1 MQSKNHLTYGRRSFG
16 SRTRNEGLESYFMV
30 GKNVNSKA
38 PRKSTKEKSNPV
50 SPVKKFPLSFSEKY
64 NNDLFKTAST
74 FQAKPSG
81 KVRSIE
87 QSIKSPSKKMT
98 DLYQQFQISS
108 GEENQADFSPS
119 KVKSKK
125 YSKVLK
131 TDNID
136 SDTFEVEK
144 NDLSPK
150 IHLSKPLE
158 TKTIDSIEDAKI
170 AKEKSRYF
178 DLSPKEAQ
186 RVSAK
191 KRMRLDSISKLK
203 TEQQINEHEHQIK
216 APSKIHD
223 NTVYDLPAKTSF
235 PLTKIN
241 KDNDNFTVK
250 SKEEHILDLV
260 PKNTQQLYKPVLENN
275 PKLFELNDSEFSS
288 NTNSLTS
295 AKASSPAQFISAPN
309 LTVQA
314 SLVKVGER
322 DLYNHGGNEKKK
334 IELTLNLAS
343 RTIKAV
349 MGDRGLFDIP
359 LIFIKKL
366 KYSSANDDV
375 FLVLK
380 ALSDPPESYID
391 DFKIN
396 SSSFR
401 RKSFL
406 GANRNSYET
415 VAIRLDMT
423 HTSTQKVVRT
433 GIFYTRLVKLAK
445 GTLPIIFLTPK
456 EHSNLLN
463 MFGNRSRIDVT
474 LSSDSET
481 EPPTGDS
488 SNKNIQRLDKNE
500 DREAR
505 NEALPQAEA
514 KDSGYELEEDTALQ
528 KPSFKTL
535 DVEST
540 NPQKRS
546 ARIAGKNLN
555 LNPHNDSVL
564 LFKFPFD
571 SMTSIPVSSQDYTRL
586 GHEEFLNDSLIDFYL
601 RYLMEHLQKTNKKF
615 YDQIFIYS
623 SFFYDLYC
631 KHPKHEPEKRFD
643 SVRKWTSKVDIFAKK
658 YLFVPINKD
667 YHWFLALIV
676 NPSILTEFEK
686 AGTSLEEEIVS
697 TDKATQLS
705 TNLNVSK
712 DQNEIDGT
720 RTLSTGT
727 GNSTTHHLIAS
738 NSRKNSDNSE
748 SQEMDV
754 EICDEQST
762 HSQDSYEMSVEN
774 SETAQDF
781 ENENIVSL
789 TELTQLTTEDFM
801 DSNDHSEP
809 ESVPVGE
816 NTDTKKLNIEKIDI
830 DEMEIESSKALS
842 AENDSQNST
851 RQGSIHV
858 DERRTSP
865 RLRISP
871 IKKVDELIDEHM
883 VSKYWFPGNGTR
895 GGQHGL
901 SANSRNQSS
910 KSTESPLSANQES
923 NYRNNKN
930 CIDPDSRPWIII
942 FDSLG
947 GRNKLVL
954 ENLNSYMRSLFNDKY
969 GYNITGSIQGCY
981 AKVPKQPNYSDCGV
995 YLLQYVEEFMK
1006 KPDVLEK
1013 IVLKKVT
1020 ENLRVRIISNDS
1032 ESQTAN
1038 SGLGRRTGQLDA
1050 GQTENAEYQGT
1061 KPDQSLHVRL
1071 AS

>member
-1 MQSKNHLTYGRRSFG
+1 
-16 SRTRNEGLESYFMV
+16 
-30 GKNVNSKA
+30 
-38 PRKSTKEKSNPV
+38 
-50 SPVKKFPLSFSEKY
+50 
-64 NNDLFKTAST
+64 
-74 FQAKPSG
+74 
-81 KVRSIE
+81 
-87 QSIKSPSKKMT
+87 
-98 DLYQQFQISS
+98 
-108 GEENQADFSPS
+108 
-119 KVKSKK
+119 
-125 YSKVLK
+125 
-131 TDNID
+131 
-136 SDTFEVEK
+136 
-144 NDLSPK
+144 
-150 IHLSKPLE
+150 
-158 TKTIDSIEDAKI
+158 
-170 AKEKSRYF
+170 
-178 DLSPKEAQ
+178 
-186 RVSAK
+186 
-191 KRMRLDSISKLK
+191 
-203 TEQQINEHEHQIK
+203 
-216 APSKIHD
+216 
-223 NTVYDLPAKTSF
+223 
-235 PLTKIN
+235 
-241 KDNDNFTVK
+241 
-250 SKEEHILDLV
+250 
-260 PKNTQQLYKPVLENN
+260 
-275 PKLFELNDSEFSS
+275 
-288 NTNSLTS
+288 
-295 AKASSPAQFISAPN
+295 
-309 LTVQA
+309 
-314 SLVKVGER
+314 
-322 DLYNHGGNEKKK
+322 
-334 IELTLNLAS
+334 
-343 RTIKAV
+343 
-349 MGDRGLFDIP
+349 
-359 LIFIKKL
+359 
-366 KYSSANDDV
+366 
-375 FLVLK
+375 
-380 ALSDPPESYID
+380 
-391 DFKIN
+391 
-396 SSSFR
+396 
-401 RKSFL
+401 
-406 GANRNSYET
+406 
-415 VAIRLDMT
+415 
-423 HTSTQKVVRT
+423 
-433 GIFYTRLVKLAK
+433 
-445 GTLPIIFLTPK
+445 
-456 EHSNLLN
+456 
-463 MFGNRSRIDVT
+463 
-474 LSSDSET
+474 
-481 EPPTGDS
+481 
-488 SNKNIQRLDKNE
+488 RLDKNE

-1013 IVLKKVT
+1013 IVLKFHAQLKKVT
-1020 ENLRVRIISNDS
+1020 ENLGVRIISNDS
-1032 ESQTAN
+1032 ESQTAI
-1038 SGLGRRTGQLDA
+1038 SGLGRRVGQLDA
-1050 GQTENAEYQGT
+1050 EQTENSEYQGT
-1061 KPDQSLHVRL
+1061 KPDQSPHPIAMRLVLLSSSSKHSSSELPNIIRSSSVAPQCIVSVSFTLLRIAEASPSTFWTHPGCCSQKYDSQSRYYFYSVWSSFLWQTTSLCYELLGGISQQSLHNVFELYCLIFGDGLLAINEFMDKKVDRL
-1071 AS
+1071 CESPGITASMTWSLSEISWILDNRSCAHS